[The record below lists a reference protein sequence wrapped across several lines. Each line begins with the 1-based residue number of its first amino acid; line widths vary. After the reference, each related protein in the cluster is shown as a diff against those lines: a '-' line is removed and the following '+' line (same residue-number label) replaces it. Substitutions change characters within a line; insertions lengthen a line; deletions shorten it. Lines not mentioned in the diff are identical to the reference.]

1 MSILSTSSKLVRV
14 SDSYSAGEGI
24 SIDNNVISVTGDYG
38 HSYSAGE
45 NISISDDNVISSKDW
60 SSDIDTAVQNVSAET
75 TAWVDSQNYLTDA
88 DMSDYALV
96 TDLETASGLLKMDL
110 DSVSSLVSSFDSN
123 LNSLSSTVN
132 SNSGTWNDVENKLDI
147 SSYHELSAGSNVD
160 IQNYV
165 ISSKDWTNEI
175 EQASAYAFSEA
186 TALIPTLTFH
196 YVEI

>member
-14 SDSYSAGEGI
+14 GDSYSAGEGI
-24 SIDNNVISVTGDYG
+24 SIENNTISVTGDYG
-38 HSYSAGE
+38 HAYSAGD
-45 NISISDDNVISSKDW
+45 NITISDDHIISSKDW

-75 TAWVDSQNYLTDA
+75 TAWVSEQGYITDA

-96 TDLETASGLLKMDL
+96 TDVETTSGLLKLDI
-110 DSVSSLVSSFDSN
+110 DSVSSLVSSFDSSI
-123 LNSLSSTVN
+123 NSLSSTVN
-132 SNSGTWNDVENKLDI
+132 SNSGTWNDVENKLYI

-175 EQASAYAFSEA
+175 SQASAYSFSEA

-196 YVEI
+196 YLEI